1 MKNIKLKKY
10 MSEKEMEEFLEKQGY
25 NVRINGKI
33 KRYLVD
39 ECAIKLGYLLDIDE
53 ERLENMFVLNS

>member
-1 MKNIKLKKY
+1 MKNFKLRKY
-10 MSEKEMEEFLEKQGY
+10 MSEKEMESFLEKQGY
-25 NVRINGKI
+25 SIRENGKI

-53 ERLENMFVLNS
+53 ERLENIFVLNS